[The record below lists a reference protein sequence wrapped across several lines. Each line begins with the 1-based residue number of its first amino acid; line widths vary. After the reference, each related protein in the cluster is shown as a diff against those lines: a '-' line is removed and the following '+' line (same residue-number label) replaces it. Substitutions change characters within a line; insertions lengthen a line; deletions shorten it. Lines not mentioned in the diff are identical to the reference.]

1 MSYVIDIAEGTKIV
15 PHIVLIGA
23 GGNGGLILQH
33 IAQMMSIFK
42 LNGEIVIADA
52 DVVESKNLG
61 NQLFIQQDVG
71 KHKAEVLARRYR
83 AGYKV
88 PISSYTSQYIEDIET
103 LEQLYS
109 NKYELL
115 KKQQDDKYLYLPI
128 LIGAVDN
135 MFSRELFHHYFHQ
148 CENLLYIDVGNTSV
162 TVPPNWREVDKK
174 RWTPEQLNE
183 YKNSGYN
190 GQAICGIKR
199 HGQVVLPPLGDALPH
214 AFEQKDIAPSK
225 LSCSDLAASEPQRV
239 ITNKFAAMAVAQF
252 INELFDEGTVS
263 NHYILFHAQKAFMKA
278 APISE

>member
-15 PHIVLIGA
+15 PHIVLVGA

-42 LNGEIVIADA
+42 LDGEIVIADP
-52 DVVESKNLG
+52 DVAELKNLG

-83 AGYKV
+83 AGYNV
-88 PISSYTSQYIEDIET
+88 PISSYTTQYIEDVKM
-103 LEQLYS
+103 LDLLFS

-115 KKQQDDKYLYLPI
+115 NKQKNDNYLYLPI

-135 MFSRELFHHYFHQ
+135 MYSREIFHQYFHQ
-148 CENLLYIDVGNTSV
+148 TENILYIDVGNTSV
-162 TVPPNWREVDKK
+162 TVPPNWKEVDKK
-174 RWTPEQLNE
+174 HWTPEQINS

-199 HGQVVLPPLGDALPH
+199 NGEVILPPLADAFPQ

-263 NHYILFHAQKAFMKA
+263 NHYIIFHAQKAFMKA
-278 APISE
+278 APICE